1 MLQTNSVGPEATFY
15 PTSSIET
22 GFRKHSVDVLLTE
35 HFISADPFSARGTP
49 VT

>member
-1 MLQTNSVGPEATFY
+1 MLQTNSVGPEPTFY